1 MTVISGQEKEEN
13 DARWREAAALRARFR
28 GWVVVWM
35 APENCFRAYQ
45 RNSNSR
51 RIGGLTA
58 PNSAGMAELLKE
70 ADTSPGRFDR
80 REDPGSRRGPA
91 VDDCPITPT

>member
-1 MTVISGQEKEEN
+1 MASSGQEKEEN

-35 APENCFRAYQ
+35 APETSFRAYQ

-58 PNSAGMAELLKE
+58 PNSAGLAELIKQ
-70 ADTSPGRFDR
+70 ADASSDR
-80 REDPGSRRGPA
+80 RDRRDDLGCHRSPV
-91 VDDCPITPT
+91 VDDCPITPI

>member
-1 MTVISGQEKEEN
+1 MASSGQEKEEN

-35 APENCFRAYQ
+35 APETCFRAYE

-58 PNSAGMAELLKE
+58 PNSAGMAELIKQ
-70 ADTSPGRFDR
+70 ADASSGGRDR
-80 REDPGSRRGPA
+80 REDHGCHRSPL
-91 VDDCPITPT
+91 VDDCAITPT